1 MSVATNYGS
10 GVFPNGT
17 DFPFITP
24 SSDIKGLFEDL
35 FFSFDDRENYEYP
48 LKISNVTG
56 FQYAS
61 YATGDIVISDSNN
74 VVVFDSSTATSSD
87 QRLWGTDRVIYIW
100 EKDDK
105 YLTAV
110 KYYGGS
116 SAYDKSASFVP
127 SNGYLDARSYQKETY
142 KVNSIKIGNNSYQGD
157 IRLVAGY
164 NMVFA
169 IRPTDDIEG
178 TRKLNRI
185 QISAVP
191 GSGNGIYPQCPENC
205 VDDAIKT
212 INGIKPAYNGD
223 FAMAATDCYWFGVS
237 GESDSTR
244 YRPFQDHGLYINN
257 NCSPCCECDD
267 YVHTY
272 RAIQNLY
279 NQFKALGDRAMK
291 VRTQHYA
298 NNQRWLDG
306 KTCRENSAIR
316 IFALPVTGGAA
327 SVLVTFCNVSNSYI
341 GPVRLDI
348 SLDAGGKTG
357 AMGTN
362 NVIWYP
368 ANGSSPI
375 SIEAEGDWPDY
386 VFRWDNINPGR
397 SAKVRFVINIDQGN
411 SSDYLMVSAQASLDA
426 PGASP
431 IAVATPYS
439 IGLRD

>member
-17 DFPFITP
+17 DFPFVTP

-35 FFSFDDRENYEYP
+35 FFSFDDRESYTYP
-48 LKISNVTG
+48 LKITSVTG

-61 YATGDIVISDSNN
+61 YATGDVVISDNDD
-74 VVVFDSSTATSSD
+74 VVVFDSSTSTSSA

-127 SNGYLDARSYQKETY
+127 VNGDLDARAYQKETY
-142 KVNSIKIGNNSYQGD
+142 KVNNIKIGNNSYQGD
-157 IRLVAGY
+157 IKLSAGY
-164 NMVFA
+164 NMVLA
-169 IRPTDDIEG
+169 IRASEDVEG
-178 TRKLNRI
+178 TRKVNRI
-185 QISAVP
+185 LVSAVP
-191 GSGNGIYPQCPENC
+191 GGGSGIYPQCPEDC
-205 VDDAIKT
+205 VVDAIKT
-212 INGIKPAYNGD
+212 INGISPAYNGD
-223 FAMAATDCYWFGVS
+223 FSLAATECYWFGVS

-244 YRPFQDHGLYINN
+244 YMPYQDHTLYINN
-257 NCSPCCECDD
+257 NCLPCCECDD
-267 YVHTY
+267 YVNTY

-279 NQFKALGDRAMK
+279 NKFKALGDRAMK

-316 IFALPVTGGAA
+316 IFSLPSSTGAA
-327 SVLVTFCNVSNSYI
+327 SGLVSFCNVSNSAI
-341 GPVRLDI
+341 GPFRLDVN
-348 SLDAGGKTG
+348 LDAGDKTG
-357 AMGTN
+357 SLTS
-362 NVIWYP
+362 VVWYP
-368 ANGSSPI
+368 SNGASPI
-375 SIEAEGDWPDY
+375 AIEAEGDWPDY

-397 SAKVRFVINIDQGN
+397 SAKIRFVVVVNGGN
-411 SSDYLMVSAQASLDA
+411 SSDFLMISATASLDA
-426 PGASP
+426 PGAEP
-431 IAVATPYS
+431 IAVAVPYS
-439 IGLRD
+439 IGLKD